1 MNWLL
6 MNGLNVHTADQATR
20 KMVERQILNL
30 LMKL

>member
-6 MNGLNVHTADQATR
+6 MNGLNVHTADQA